1 MNPEPLRQPID
12 EHDQHP
18 DHHGKPQPKLEKYFR
33 AMIKAGA
40 SDLHLKPNAPPHIR
54 IRSTIRTTQ
63 REPLSPQEIVRLAEE
78 LMTDKQRRFFDE
90 HGNIDVAH
98 ELEDSDRFRINIYR
112 QRGNVSIAVRRV
124 SREIPDFKQ
133 LHLPPI
139 LGKIAEEHQGLI
151 LLAGP
156 TGSGKSTTIASM
168 LQHINQT
175 RACHIVTIEDPI
187 EYLFVDAKGIVSQR
201 EIGIDCESFQMAL
214 KYLMREDPDVVLI
227 GEMRDPESFQAA
239 LQAAET
245 GHLVFGTVHASS
257 AAQTVNRI
265 LDLIGAE
272 NRDLAKQSLAY
283 NLQAI
288 VCQKLLPSIVEGID
302 RVPAVEILLVNPSA
316 RQLIADGRDN
326 ELSDLIRVSER
337 QGMQSFTKSLFE
349 LINKDLV
356 DPKVAYEAAPN
367 VDELKM
373 LMKGITSAQSGL
385 IGRG

>member
-1 MNPEPLRQPID
+1 VNPEPLRQPID

-54 IRSTIRTTQ
+54 IRSTIRLTQ

-133 LHLPPI
+133 LHLPPT

-187 EYLFVDAKGIVSQR
+187 EYLFVDAKSIVSQR

-227 GEMRDPESFQAA
+227 GEMRDQESFQAA

-265 LDLIGAE
+265 LDLIGSE

-316 RQLIADGRDN
+316 RQLIAEGRDS

-349 LINKDLV
+349 LINNELV
-356 DPKVAYEAAPN
+356 DPRVAYEAAPN